1 LEFAPPFSNGEGASL
16 VIGQPSF
23 TVGACLGVS
32 QTGLCRPAGLA
43 FDSLGQLW
51 VTDQLNSR
59 VLEFTPPFSIGE
71 SASLV
76 IGQPGFTTG
85 TCSGGLGGTPTQSGL
100 CLSFGGV
107 LSSGVAFDSSGNLWA
122 TDDFNSRMLEF
133 KPPFSSGESAS
144 LVIGQSSFTT
154 NTCSTTQSGLCGP
167 SGLAFDSSG
176 NLWVPDEGNSRVLE
190 FTKVAPPADFS
201 ASAGPSSLSIKRG
214 TSTTVGITLAS
225 VNGFMGKV
233 DLTATIAPLT
243 QTSPAVVFSA
253 ASLNLLSGGTAIST
267 LIITAVHTPKG
278 DGNYVITVMAT
289 SGSITHTVTI
299 SLTVTKT

>member
-1 LEFAPPFSNGEGASL
+1 
-16 VIGQPSF
+16 
-23 TVGACLGVS
+23 
-32 QTGLCRPAGLA
+32 
-43 FDSLGQLW
+43 
-51 VTDQLNSR
+51 
-59 VLEFTPPFSIGE
+59 
-71 SASLV
+71 
-76 IGQPGFTTG
+76 
-85 TCSGGLGGTPTQSGL
+85 
-100 CLSFGGV
+100 
-107 LSSGVAFDSSGNLWA
+107 
-122 TDDFNSRMLEF
+122 
-133 KPPFSSGESAS
+133 
-144 LVIGQSSFTT
+144 
-154 NTCSTTQSGLCGP
+154 
-167 SGLAFDSSG
+167 LAFDSSG